1 MMKQIFTT
9 LLIMVSLISC
19 EKDDDNIVTPESSSP
34 NSEVKYYL

>member
-19 EKDDDNIVTPESSSP
+19 DKDDNNIITPETSAF
-34 NSEVKYYL
+34 